1 MAADAASLIPERHNY
16 PGFADVLGARHAAGL
31 RTPAET
37 YGVSIGHRR
46 VYQIN
51 LTSHS
56 FGATAGG
63 VEMQARRA
71 PRDLRSRLRN
81 RYLLM
86 CTVDPMAARKDIG
99 RGEREVKQLS
109 LGNIVRLSAVGISF
123 SEFSAEQKN

>member
-16 PGFADVLGARHAAGL
+16 SGFAEVLGARHAAGL

-46 VYQIN
+46 VYQLN

-71 PRDLRSRLRN
+71 
-81 RYLLM
+81 LLAT
-86 CTVDPMAARKDIG
+86 CG
-99 RGEREVKQLS
+99 RVLE
-109 LGNIVRLSAVGISF
+109 IVIC
-123 SEFSAEQKN
+123 

>member
-1 MAADAASLIPERHNY
+1 MGPAGLTAAIYLVRYCRKIRVTKNGGSRRFPHSRTPQLSRICE
-16 PGFADVLGARHAAGL
+16 VLGARHAAGL

-46 VYQIN
+46 VYQLN

-71 PRDLRSRLRN
+71 
-81 RYLLM
+81 LLAT
-86 CTVDPMAARKDIG
+86 CG
-99 RGEREVKQLS
+99 RVLE
-109 LGNIVRLSAVGISF
+109 IVIR
-123 SEFSAEQKN
+123 